1 MTSQRIDDPADFKVV
16 RVEAVHLTDEEIKE
30 WLAALRKTYGKM
42 VEATHAN
49 IRKNV

>member
-1 MTSQRIDDPADFKVV
+1 MISQRIDDPAAFKVV
-16 RVEAVHLTDEEIKE
+16 RAKAVHLTDEEIKE

-42 VEATHAN
+42 NEATHAN